1 MKVQIKD
8 LKPNP
13 YRDMK
18 NYPINEEK
26 VQSLINSINQ
36 TGFWDNILG
45 RKNNDHIEIAYGH
58 HRLVAL
64 QRILKPEDFVDIPVR
79 DLDDSTMIKIMAN
92 ENDESWGTSP
102 KVIDETVRVVKKY
115 LEEHKELIPA
125 GSMGAGHGII
135 GKTIISNFLN
145 GNWSKT
151 RVFRSLQRLGLI
163 EKGELDKEAI
173 ESLPTERTARDF
185 VTAVK
190 QIKNVTPEQQK
201 KAAKKIVDT
210 QSYGESAVKS
220 VLLDEKYKHRE
231 SPRDKEEK
239 QTIEMKSMLTECT
252 KYMNGLNAK
261 FMKLYT
267 LQEKYDIDFS
277 EYKDTEEAQNFES
290 EMIILFDW
298 LKKFAKKGGEKH
310 NGEIQGNR

>member
-79 DLDDSTMIKIMAN
+79 DLDDSMMIKIMAN

-115 LEEHKELIPA
+115 LEEHKGLIPA

-151 RVFRSLQRLGLI
+151 RVYYSLERLGLI
-163 EKGELDKEAI
+163 KKEELDKEAI
-173 ESLPTERTARDF
+173 ESLPTEKSARDF
-185 VTAVK
+185 VKAVK

-220 VLLDEKYKHRE
+220 ALLDEKYKHRE